1 MHSFVTLPVHGI
13 VNSIDDHQQVCNLAK
28 MSLSRWTD
36 ERITN
41 MSTSDFRIQKQW
53 TIVRMRRKMEYT
65 CWCIGRPF
73 GILLTLPRHRAI
85 SGQYLMN
92 DYFIAATNSSDHW
105 CDCCCWCCRRNSYT
119 QSHFAMHERVYIIH
133 IMFDDMRH
141 GRYVIFKPFIWWHDV
156 IEPHKKSLCHCVDVS
171 TVKME
176 RQTKRKRAIVT
187 TTTQANKD
195 EAHNYENTQGE
206 KKKCMTYNSQ
216 RERLASSAPK
226 RWTSGSQRRKQPP
239 CIRIRFV

>member
-1 MHSFVTLPVHGI
+1 MCGFFTTFFDAANRRVFSVDLVHVHFHNFLESYSFKFRFIITRLCFMHSFVTLPVHGI

-92 DYFIAATNSSDHW
+92 DYFIAATNSSDH
-105 CDCCCWCCRRNSYT
+105 
-119 QSHFAMHERVYIIH
+119 
-133 IMFDDMRH
+133 
-141 GRYVIFKPFIWWHDV
+141 
-156 IEPHKKSLCHCVDVS
+156 
-171 TVKME
+171 
-176 RQTKRKRAIVT
+176 
-187 TTTQANKD
+187 
-195 EAHNYENTQGE
+195 
-206 KKKCMTYNSQ
+206 
-216 RERLASSAPK
+216 
-226 RWTSGSQRRKQPP
+226 
-239 CIRIRFV
+239 